1 MLSIALIALL
11 IFGFLMGLKRGFI
24 LQLFHLVGYFVAF
37 FIARK
42 YYDTLAPKLSLWIP
56 YPDLMGDSQWAVF
69 LKTLP
74 LENAFYYA
82 ISFATIFFA
91 TKIALQIITTMLDF
105 IAAIPII
112 RPINKL
118 MGAALGFLEIYLI
131 LFIVLFI
138 AALIPIER
146 IQTAISDST
155 IAVRIIEKTPYL
167 SELVHTLWFNAVSL
181 VL

>member
-1 MLSIALIALL
+1 
-11 IFGFLMGLKRGFI
+11 MGLKRGFI

-56 YPDLMGDSQWAVF
+56 YPDLMGGSQWAVF

-91 TKIALQIITTMLDF
+91 TKIALQIITTILAS

-118 MGAALGFLEIYLI
+118 LGAALVCLACYFIS
-131 LFIVLFI
+131 FIVSFI
-138 AALIPIER
+138 PAL
-146 IQTAISDST
+146 
-155 IAVRIIEKTPYL
+155 
-167 SELVHTLWFNAVSL
+167 
-181 VL
+181 